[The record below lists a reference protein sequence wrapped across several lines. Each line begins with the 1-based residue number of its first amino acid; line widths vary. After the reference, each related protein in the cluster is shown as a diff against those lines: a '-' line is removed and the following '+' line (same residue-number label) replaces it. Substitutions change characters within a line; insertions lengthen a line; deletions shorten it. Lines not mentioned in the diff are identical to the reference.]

1 MLLTTFILTP
11 FLIIVLGATNNT
23 FTEFSDLL
31 VNVVHL
37 TTPLSPFRGNING
50 LPSPFAYG
58 VHTFYSVAN
67 RNPIRSATNKV
78 SGIYC

>member
-1 MLLTTFILTP
+1 MLTTFILTP
-11 FLIIVLGATNNT
+11 LLIIVLGVTNNT
-23 FTEFSDLL
+23 FTEYSDLL

-37 TTPLSPFRGNING
+37 TTPRVNG

-58 VHTFYSVAN
+58 VHTFYSVTD
-67 RNPIRSATNKV
+67 RNPIRLATNKV